1 MVKEREHFGSGLTAM
16 MAMAGS
22 AIGLGNIWRFPYI
35 VGQNGGAAFIL
46 VYLLCVVF
54 LSLPIFISE
63 SVIGRAAHAGAF
75 GAFKKLAPGS
85 AWKWASVVT
94 VMAPLILLSYYSVVG
109 GWSVGYFFDSVTKG
123 FSLSGGER
131 FSSFIS
137 SVWSPI
143 LYHTVFLGLT
153 ALIVIGGV
161 KSGIER
167 FNKITLPLLFIL
179 IVILT
184 VYAITLPGASAGV
197 KFLLKPDFSQLTPRS
212 FAYAMGQS
220 FFSMSLGIGA
230 ILIYSSYM
238 KKDESIIGAGSGTA
252 FFDFFFALLAGF
264 AVMPAVFAAGIEPGA
279 GPGLIF
285 DSFPFIFGTM
295 GEAMP
300 IVSRLVS
307 ILFFFT
313 IVIAALTS
321 SISVFE
327 VIAAYLVEEKKYS
340 RRKAVVLVFFVT
352 WVLGIVC
359 SLSFG
364 PLGGIKIGGKIIFDF
379 FDFLT
384 SNFLMTFGALLFV
397 LFVGWKMDKEVVR
410 DELTNGGKL
419 RISSRLFG
427 SLWFLI
433 RYVAPVA
440 IVLIFITNLI

>member
-1 MVKEREHFGSGLTAM
+1 MAKEREHFGSGYAAVL
-16 MAMAGS
+16 AMAGS

-46 VYLLCVVF
+46 VYLFCVAF
-54 LSLPIFISE
+54 LALPIFLSE

-75 GAFKKLAPGS
+75 GAFKKLAPGTP
-85 AWKWASVVT
+85 WKWLSLITVV
-94 VMAPLILLSYYSVVG
+94 APLVLLSYYSVVG
-109 GWSVGYFFDSVTKG
+109 GWSVGYFLDALTKG
-123 FSLSGGER
+123 FTLSSQGQ

-137 SVWSPI
+137 SVWTPI
-143 LYHTVFLGLT
+143 IFHTVFLGLT
-153 ALIVIGGV
+153 AFIVLGGV

-167 FNKITLPLLFIL
+167 FNKISLPLLFVL

-184 VYAITLPGASAGV
+184 VYSITLPGASAGV
-197 KFLLKPDFSQLTPRS
+197 SFLVKPDFSQLTPRS

-238 KKDESIIGAGSGTA
+238 KKEENIIAAGTGTSV
-252 FFDFFFALLAGF
+252 FDFLFALLAGF

-295 GEAMP
+295 GESMP
-300 IVSRLVS
+300 LLSRVVS

-327 VIAAYLVEEKKYS
+327 VIAAYLVEEKKMS
-340 RRKAVVLVFFVT
+340 RRKAVAVVFVVDWLLGVL
-352 WVLGIVC
+352 C

-384 SNFLMTFGALLFV
+384 SNFLMTVGALLFV
-397 LFVGWKMDKEVVR
+397 IFVGWKMDKEVVR
-410 DELTNGGKL
+410 EEITNGGKL
-419 RISSRLFG
+419 RFSARIFEP
-427 SLWFLI
+427 LWFLV

-440 IVLIFITNLI
+440 IALIFITNLI

>member
-1 MVKEREHFGSGLTAM
+1 MAKEREHFGSGLAAM

-54 LSLPIFISE
+54 LSLPIFLSE

-75 GAFKKLAPGS
+75 GAFKKLAPGTG
-85 AWKWASVVT
+85 WKWLSLVT

-109 GWSVGYFFDSVTKG
+109 GWSTGYFVDSVTKG
-123 FSLSGGER
+123 FSLVEGNR
-131 FSSFIS
+131 FASFIS
-137 SVWSPI
+137 AVRTPI
-143 LYHTVFLGLT
+143 IYHTVFLGLT
-153 ALIVIGGV
+153 SLIVLGGV

-167 FNKITLPLLFIL
+167 FNKVSLPLLFVL

-184 VYAITLPGASAGV
+184 VYSISLPGASSGV

-238 KKDESIIGAGSGTA
+238 KKDENILGTGAGTA
-252 FFDFFFALLAGF
+252 LFDFLFALLAGF

-300 IVSRLVS
+300 VLSRIVS

-327 VIAAYLVEEKKYS
+327 VIAAYLVEEKKIS
-340 RRKAVVLVFFVT
+340 RRKAVAVVFVIT
-352 WVLGIVC
+352 WLLGIVC

-364 PLGGIKIGGKIIFDF
+364 PLGNIKIAGKIIFDF

-384 SNFLMTFGALLFV
+384 SNFLMTIGALMFV
-397 LFVGWKMDKEVVR
+397 LFVGWKMDKDVVR
-410 DELTNGGKL
+410 NELTNSGKL
-419 RISSRLFG
+419 SLSVKLFPAI
-427 SLWFLI
+427 WFLVRWI
-433 RYVAPVA
+433 APVA
-440 IVLIFITNLI
+440 ILLIFITNLV